1 MRVLLSLLA
10 VLLAADATAADAAVA
25 SAEMVFEPDWEKGLA
40 HLPEVVEQRM
50 LRAQSQLFDLIHKR
64 KLEDLHR
71 IFLLIEDA
79 LAPIQLPPLKHPIE
93 EHLAQLHE
101 HYVEQTK
108 GIPVAKISP
117 TTLSQLKAKFRS

>member
-1 MRVLLSLLA
+1 MRVLLCLLLLA
-10 VLLAADATAADAAVA
+10 TAAAAADAAA
-25 SAEMVFEPDWEKGLA
+25 ADMVFEPDWEKGLA

-79 LAPIQLPPLKHPIE
+79 LAPIQLPPLKRPIE

-108 GIPVAKISP
+108 GVPVAKISP